1 MLGWN
6 YTTSLLNRM
15 TRILYIGDPSS
26 VHDIKWVSYFST
38 NPDFEA
44 YFLVQEHEMH
54 LITPERKKL
63 FDELNITVE
72 GPIKSY
78 SLWRFWENRASFK
91 KIKEVIAKR
100 KIDVV
105 HPLFATPFSLWTQGL
120 PIPSII
126 TSRGSD
132 IHVVLAGLGK
142 GSFLHQIHG
151 KLLLKRFQ
159 KAFENA
165 AAITCTSQGQLDK
178 INSVFGTSLKAEII
192 RTGVN
197 VAEINQ
203 LEPKVDLPS
212 IFNGKKIIFLP
223 RYIQPIYRTELQLK
237 ALMEISD
244 NARSQTALVLIKGSR
259 TPDDYMAKINLLLK
273 NCGVPFHIFD
283 SLTQH
288 EMWSMF
294 KLSSLSIMTP
304 KTDGT
309 PNSALEAM
317 AAKCPL
323 ILGSFKYDEN
333 LFSEVFCHRMK
344 TDSVKGLTNLI
355 TDALQG
361 YPNSKIELAYENV
374 SKLGNRPV
382 EMERLK
388 TLYLSLSKR

>member
-1 MLGWN
+1 
-6 YTTSLLNRM
+6 M
-15 TRILYIGDPSS
+15 THVLYIGDPSS
-26 VHDIKWVSYFST
+26 VHDIKWVSYFSMQ
-38 NPDFEA
+38 PDFEA

-54 LITPERKKL
+54 LITPERKKQ
-63 FDELNITVE
+63 FDELKITVE

-78 SLWRFWENRASFK
+78 SLWRFWENRASFR

-120 PIPSII
+120 PVPSVI

-132 IHVVLAGLGK
+132 IHAVLAGLGK

-159 KAFENA
+159 SAFENA
-165 AAITCTSQGQLDK
+165 AVITCTSQGQLDK
-178 INSVFGTSLKAEII
+178 INSVFGTNLKAEIL

-203 LEPKVDLPS
+203 LEPKLNLPP
-212 IFNGKKIIFLP
+212 IFSGKKIIFLP
-223 RYIQPIYRTELQLK
+223 RYIRPIYRTELQLK
-237 ALMEISD
+237 ALLEIPEGL
-244 NARSQTALVLIKGSR
+244 RSKLALVLIKGNR
-259 TPDDYMAKINLLLK
+259 TPESYIFKITELLK
-273 NCGVPFHIFD
+273 QCGIPFHIFD
-283 SLTQH
+283 SLTQY

-294 KLSSLSIMTP
+294 KLCSLAIMTP

-323 ILGSFKYDEN
+323 ILGSFKYDED
-333 LFSEVFCHRMK
+333 LFSERFCHRMK
-344 TDSVKGLTNLI
+344 TDSVQELTNLI
-355 TDALQG
+355 TDSIQNYPQTKTEAAL
-361 YPNSKIELAYENV
+361 ENV

-388 TLYLSLSKR
+388 KLYLFLAER

>member
-1 MLGWN
+1 
-6 YTTSLLNRM
+6 M

-38 NPDFEA
+38 RPDFKA

-54 LITPERKKL
+54 LITPERKKQ
-63 FDELNITVE
+63 FNELNITIE

-78 SLWRFWENRASFK
+78 SLWRFWENQASFK
-91 KIKEVIAKR
+91 KIKEVIANR
-100 KIDVV
+100 KIDIV

-120 PIPSII
+120 PVPSVI

-151 KLLLKRFQ
+151 TLLLKRFQ
-159 KAFENA
+159 SAFENA
-165 AAITCTSQGQLDK
+165 AAITCTSKGQLDK
-178 INSVFGTSLKAEII
+178 INSVFGTKLKAEII

-197 VAEINQ
+197 VAEINE
-203 LEPKVDLPS
+203 LKPKLNLPS

-223 RYIQPIYRTELQLK
+223 RYIRPIYRTEFQLK
-237 ALMEISD
+237 ALLDIPD
-244 NARSQTALVLIKGSR
+244 AIRSKTALVLIKGSR
-259 TPDDYMAKINLLLK
+259 TSDEYMAKINELLK
-273 NCGVPFHIFD
+273 QCGIPFRIFD
-283 SLTQH
+283 SLTQY

-323 ILGSFKYDEN
+323 ILGSFKYDED
-333 LFSEVFCHRMK
+333 LFSETFCHRMK
-344 TDSVKGLTNLI
+344 TDSAQELTDLI
-355 TDALQG
+355 TDSLQN
-361 YPNSKIELAYENV
+361 YPKEKLESAFMNV
-374 SKLGNRPV
+374 SKRGNRPV

-388 TLYLSLSKR
+388 TLYLSLAKR